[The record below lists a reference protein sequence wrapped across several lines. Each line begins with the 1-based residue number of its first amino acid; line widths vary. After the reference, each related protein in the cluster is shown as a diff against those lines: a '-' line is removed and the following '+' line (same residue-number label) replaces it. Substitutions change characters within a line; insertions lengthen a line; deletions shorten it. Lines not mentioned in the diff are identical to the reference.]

1 MAFKVVNKTVID
13 NNTDGDVNL
22 LRVENVPVLV
32 GDGNGNITLQNVILN
47 IDSDSVSEGSN
58 NLYFTDARA
67 QAALAGDI
75 INLQTNIGIGDTNTL
90 AAAQAYADSI
100 LVGNLS
106 LSGHIIPSVDS
117 DGTTGFDLGS
127 PSKKWR
133 DLYLSEGS
141 LYINNQKV
149 IEDSAGTI
157 IVRSNTDQ
165 SLLIKTE
172 GTGVLTLESDSTINV
187 SSTLQIQSGKRI
199 TDSGGNAIQFG
210 DKVDMDNN
218 QIINVGS
225 PTSAT
230 DGVNKAYVDSTIST
244 ISTNAITEGD
254 SQVEIA
260 DLGTGTVIMTVDG
273 AQRFTLSAT
282 ELMSTVPMKINS
294 DNVATEIY
302 ADQAEADAKA
312 YTDTREAAITTAYQT
327 YTDTAEANAVSTSNN
342 YTDQAEADTKAYT
355 DTREAAITTAYESYT
370 DQAEADAKAYTDT
383 REAAITTAYEAYA
396 DQAEAD
402 EISTASADAT
412 SKANAAQSAAI
423 STASSD
429 ATSKANAAQ
438 SAAISIASSDATS
451 KANAA
456 QATAISTASA
466 DATTKADAAQA
477 AAATDATTKANTA
490 ESNAISAA
498 ATDATTK
505 ADAAE
510 ANAATDA
517 TTKADAAEADA
528 ISTASADATTKA
540 DTAKQDAINIAEAKD
555 VVRAAASNLYA
566 DTAEADAKAYTDTR
580 EVAITT
586 AYEAYADQAEV
597 DAVSTANSYTDT
609 AVANVIDSAP
619 AVLDTLNELAAA
631 LGDDANF
638 ATTVSNDIGTKVSKT
653 GDTMT
658 GDLTLAGAPSNAN
671 HAASKAYVDSAV
683 SGGTGALDTD
693 DIAEAGN
700 LYYTNARVDARI
712 PTNISSFTN
721 DSSYATTSQLFS
733 GSYTDLSNKPTI
745 PTNNNQLTNG
755 ASYATTS
762 QLFSGSYDDLTNK
775 PTIPTNNNQLTNGAS
790 YATTSQ
796 LFSGSYD
803 DLSDKPTI
811 PTNNNQLTNGAGY
824 ITSFTDTNTTYT
836 AGTGLNLVGTTFNNT
851 APDQTVSLTG
861 SGATSISGT
870 YPNFTI
876 SSTDTNT
883 NTTYSTATSST
894 LGLVKIGY
902 SENGKNYPVEL
913 SSGKMY
919 VNVPWVD
926 TNTDANTT
934 YSDGNG
940 IGLSSTTFSVSA
952 GNGLT
957 QEADGL
963 KMSGSYTGTFTAS
976 GDICAYSDKR
986 LKRNIQTID
995 NALDTVHNLRGVTF
1009 EKSLKP
1015 SIGVI
1020 AQEVEEVLPE
1030 LVNTDADGMK
1040 SVAYGNIVGVLIE
1053 AIKEQQKQIEEL
1065 KNKFKD
1071 L

>member
-342 YTDQAEADTKAYT
+342 YTDQAEADAKAYT

-370 DQAEADAKAYTDT
+370 DQAEADA
-383 REAAITTAYEAYA
+383 
-396 DQAEAD
+396 
-402 EISTASADAT
+402 ISTASADAT

-423 STASSD
+423 ST
-429 ATSKANAAQ
+429 
-438 SAAISIASSDATS
+438 ASSDATS

-762 QLFSGSYDDLTNK
+762 QLFSGSYDDL
-775 PTIPTNNNQLTNGAS
+775 
-790 YATTSQ
+790 
-796 LFSGSYD
+796 
-803 DLSDKPTI
+803 SDKPTI

-926 TNTDANTT
+926 TNTDTNTT

>member
-342 YTDQAEADTKAYT
+342 YTDQAEADAKAYT

-383 REAAITTAYEAYA
+383 REAAITTAYESYT

-402 EISTASADAT
+402 AISTASADAT

-498 ATDATTK
+498 ATDANTK

-762 QLFSGSYDDLTNK
+762 QLFSGSYDDL
-775 PTIPTNNNQLTNGAS
+775 
-790 YATTSQ
+790 
-796 LFSGSYD
+796 
-803 DLSDKPTI
+803 SDKPTI
-811 PTNNNQLTNGAGY
+811 PTNNNQLTNGAVY

-926 TNTDANTT
+926 TNTDTNTT

>member
-1 MAFKVVNKTVID
+1 VAFKVVNKTVID

-342 YTDQAEADTKAYT
+342 YTDQAEADAKAYT

-402 EISTASADAT
+402 AISTASADAT

-423 STASSD
+423 ST
-429 ATSKANAAQ
+429 
-438 SAAISIASSDATS
+438 ASSDATS

-926 TNTDANTT
+926 TNTDTNTT

>member
-342 YTDQAEADTKAYT
+342 YTDQAEADAKAYT

-402 EISTASADAT
+402 AISTASADAT

-423 STASSD
+423 ST
-429 ATSKANAAQ
+429 
-438 SAAISIASSDATS
+438 ASSDATS

-762 QLFSGSYDDLTNK
+762 QLFSGSYDDL
-775 PTIPTNNNQLTNGAS
+775 
-790 YATTSQ
+790 
-796 LFSGSYD
+796 
-803 DLSDKPTI
+803 SDKPTI

-926 TNTDANTT
+926 TNTDTNTT

>member
-342 YTDQAEADTKAYT
+342 YTDQAEADAKAYT

-383 REAAITTAYEAYA
+383 REA
-396 DQAEAD
+396 
-402 EISTASADAT
+402 
-412 SKANAAQSAAI
+412 
-423 STASSD
+423 
-429 ATSKANAAQ
+429 
-438 SAAISIASSDATS
+438 
-451 KANAA
+451 
-456 QATAISTASA
+456 
-466 DATTKADAAQA
+466 
-477 AAATDATTKANTA
+477 
-490 ESNAISAA
+490 
-498 ATDATTK
+498 
-505 ADAAE
+505 
-510 ANAATDA
+510 
-517 TTKADAAEADA
+517 
-528 ISTASADATTKA
+528 
-540 DTAKQDAINIAEAKD
+540 
-555 VVRAAASNLYA
+555 
-566 DTAEADAKAYTDTR
+566 
-580 EVAITT
+580 AITT

-762 QLFSGSYDDLTNK
+762 QLFSGSYDDL
-775 PTIPTNNNQLTNGAS
+775 
-790 YATTSQ
+790 
-796 LFSGSYD
+796 
-803 DLSDKPTI
+803 SDKPTI

-926 TNTDANTT
+926 TNTDTNTT

>member
-1 MAFKVVNKTVID
+1 VAFKVVNKTVID

-342 YTDQAEADTKAYT
+342 YTDQAEADAKAYT

-383 REAAITTAYEAYA
+383 REAAITTAYESYT

-402 EISTASADAT
+402 AISTASADAT

-438 SAAISIASSDATS
+438 SAAISTASSDATS

-926 TNTDANTT
+926 TNTDTNTT

>member
-342 YTDQAEADTKAYT
+342 YTDQAEADAKAYT

-402 EISTASADAT
+402 AISTASA
-412 SKANAAQSAAI
+412 
-423 STASSD
+423 D

-762 QLFSGSYDDLTNK
+762 QLFSGSYDDL
-775 PTIPTNNNQLTNGAS
+775 
-790 YATTSQ
+790 
-796 LFSGSYD
+796 
-803 DLSDKPTI
+803 SDKPTI

-926 TNTDANTT
+926 TNTDTNTT

>member
-402 EISTASADAT
+402 AISTASADAT

-438 SAAISIASSDATS
+438 SAAISTASSDATS

-762 QLFSGSYDDLTNK
+762 QLFSGSYDDL
-775 PTIPTNNNQLTNGAS
+775 
-790 YATTSQ
+790 
-796 LFSGSYD
+796 
-803 DLSDKPTI
+803 SDKPTI

-926 TNTDANTT
+926 TNTDTNTT

>member
-342 YTDQAEADTKAYT
+342 YTDQAEAD
-355 DTREAAITTAYESYT
+355 
-370 DQAEADAKAYTDT
+370 AKAYTDT
-383 REAAITTAYEAYA
+383 REA
-396 DQAEAD
+396 
-402 EISTASADAT
+402 
-412 SKANAAQSAAI
+412 
-423 STASSD
+423 
-429 ATSKANAAQ
+429 
-438 SAAISIASSDATS
+438 
-451 KANAA
+451 
-456 QATAISTASA
+456 
-466 DATTKADAAQA
+466 
-477 AAATDATTKANTA
+477 
-490 ESNAISAA
+490 
-498 ATDATTK
+498 
-505 ADAAE
+505 
-510 ANAATDA
+510 
-517 TTKADAAEADA
+517 
-528 ISTASADATTKA
+528 
-540 DTAKQDAINIAEAKD
+540 
-555 VVRAAASNLYA
+555 
-566 DTAEADAKAYTDTR
+566 
-580 EVAITT
+580 AITT

-762 QLFSGSYDDLTNK
+762 QLFSGSYDDL
-775 PTIPTNNNQLTNGAS
+775 
-790 YATTSQ
+790 
-796 LFSGSYD
+796 
-803 DLSDKPTI
+803 SDKPTI

-926 TNTDANTT
+926 TNTDTNTT

>member
-342 YTDQAEADTKAYT
+342 YTDQAEADAKAYT

-383 REAAITTAYEAYA
+383 REAAITTAYESYT

-402 EISTASADAT
+402 AISTASADAT

-762 QLFSGSYDDLTNK
+762 QLFSGSYDDL
-775 PTIPTNNNQLTNGAS
+775 
-790 YATTSQ
+790 
-796 LFSGSYD
+796 
-803 DLSDKPTI
+803 SDKPTI

-926 TNTDANTT
+926 TNTDTNTT